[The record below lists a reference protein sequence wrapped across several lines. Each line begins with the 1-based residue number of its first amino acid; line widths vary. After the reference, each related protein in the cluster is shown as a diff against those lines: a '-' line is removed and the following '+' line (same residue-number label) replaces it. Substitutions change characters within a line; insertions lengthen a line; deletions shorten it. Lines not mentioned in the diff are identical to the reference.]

1 MTMTYDWK
9 RCIAVLAVPAIFAMV
24 PTSTSAQGPLGTAVI
39 NGSVRIDG
47 QVKTGSVPV
56 GMVSRI
62 STGKDS
68 TLTLQLAK
76 GGEIRIAGQ
85 ADMAITPGAS
95 GPHIQLIC
103 GEITVTSTVPATVV
117 SQGGG
122 RVEPELGKA
131 TVTRSGKSSTVKK
144 GKSKDFD
151 DADTVTVP
159 TSESVVVVTSKANC
173 HCNC

>member
-1 MTMTYDWK
+1 MTFSWK
-9 RCIAVLAVPAIFAMV
+9 RSLTYVALPAIFALGAL
-24 PTSTSAQGPLGTAVI
+24 STSAQGPLGMAVVS
-39 NGSVRIDG
+39 GTVRIDG
-47 QVKTGSVPV
+47 QVATGSVPV

-68 TLTLQLAK
+68 TLTLRLAK
-76 GGEIRIAGQ
+76 GGEIKITGQ
-85 ADMAITPGAS
+85 ADMAITPGAT

-103 GEITVTSTVPATVV
+103 GEISVTSTVPATVV
-117 SQGGG
+117 AQGGG
-122 RVEPELGKA
+122 RVEPEIGKA
-131 TVTRSGKSSTVKK
+131 TVSRSGKSTTVKK

-159 TSESVVVVTSKANC
+159 TSDSVVVVKSKANC

>member
-1 MTMTYDWK
+1 MTFSWKQCLTYLALPAV
-9 RCIAVLAVPAIFAMV
+9 IALGAS
-24 PTSTSAQGPLGTAVI
+24 STSAQGQLGSAVVS
-39 NGSVRIDG
+39 GTVRIDG
-47 QVKTGSVPV
+47 QVATGTVPV

-68 TLTLQLAK
+68 TVTLRLAK
-76 GGEIRIAGQ
+76 GGEIKITGQ
-85 ADMAITPGAS
+85 ADMAITPGAT

-103 GEITVTSTVPATVV
+103 GEISVTSTVPATVV
-117 SQGGG
+117 AQGGG
-122 RVEPELGKA
+122 RVEPEVGKA
-131 TVTRSGKSSTVKK
+131 TVSRSGKSTTVKK

-159 TSESVVVVTSKANC
+159 TADSVVVVKSKANC

>member
-1 MTMTYDWK
+1 MTFSWK
-9 RCIAVLAVPAIFAMV
+9 RCLTMLAVPAVFALFA
-24 PTSTSAQGPLGTAVI
+24 PSSSAQGQLGMAVVS
-39 NGSVRIDG
+39 GTVRIDG
-47 QVKTGSVPV
+47 QAASGSVPV

-62 STGKDS
+62 STSKDS

-76 GGEIRIAGQ
+76 GGEIKITGQ

-103 GEITVTSTVPATVV
+103 GEISVTSTVPATVV

-122 RVEPELGKA
+122 RVEPEIGKA
-131 TVTRSGKSSTVKK
+131 TVTRSGKASTVKK

-159 TSESVVVVTSKANC
+159 TADSVVVVKSKANC

>member
-1 MTMTYDWK
+1 MTFSWKQCLTYLALPAV
-9 RCIAVLAVPAIFAMV
+9 IALGAS
-24 PTSTSAQGPLGTAVI
+24 STSAQGQLGSAVV
-39 NGSVRIDG
+39 NGTVRIDG
-47 QVKTGSVPV
+47 QVATGTVPV

-68 TLTLQLAK
+68 TVTLRLAK
-76 GGEIRIAGQ
+76 GGEIKITGQ
-85 ADMAITPGAS
+85 ADMAITPGAT

-103 GEITVTSTVPATVV
+103 GEISVTSTVPATVV
-117 SQGGG
+117 AQGGG
-122 RVEPELGKA
+122 RVEPEVGKA
-131 TVTRSGKSSTVKK
+131 TVSRSGKSTTVKK

-159 TSESVVVVTSKANC
+159 TSDSVVVVKSKANC

>member
-1 MTMTYDWK
+1 MTFSWK
-9 RCIAVLAVPAIFAMV
+9 RCLVLVAVPALLAV
-24 PTSTSAQGPLGTAVI
+24 AAPTTSAQGQLGMAVVS
-39 NGSVRIDG
+39 GTVRIDG
-47 QVKTGSVPV
+47 QVATGSVPV

-68 TLTLQLAK
+68 SVTLQLAK
-76 GGEIRIAGQ
+76 GGEIKLTGQ

-103 GEITVTSTVPATVV
+103 GEISVTSSVPATVV
-117 SQGGG
+117 AQGGG
-122 RVEPELGKA
+122 RVEPEVGKA
-131 TVTRSGKSSTVKK
+131 TVSRAGKSTTVKK

-159 TSESVVVVTSKANC
+159 TSDAVVVVKSKANC

>member
-1 MTMTYDWK
+1 MTFSWK
-9 RCIAVLAVPAIFAMV
+9 RSLTILALPAVFAFAVA
-24 PTSTSAQGPLGTAVI
+24 STSAQSPLGMAVVS
-39 NGSVRIDG
+39 GTVRIDG
-47 QVKTGSVPV
+47 QVATGSVPV

-68 TLTLQLAK
+68 TLTLRLAK
-76 GGEIRIAGQ
+76 GGEIKITGQ
-85 ADMAITPGAS
+85 ADMAITPGVS

-103 GEITVTSTVPATVV
+103 GEISVTSTVPATVV
-117 SQGGG
+117 AQGGG
-122 RVEPELGKA
+122 RVEPEIGKA
-131 TVTRSGKSSTVKK
+131 TVSRSGKSTTVKK

-159 TSESVVVVTSKANC
+159 TSDSVVVVKSKANC